1 MSDRDKGR
9 LVYSTGL
16 GSICPGCGWPDKD
29 CKCSSQQAASDAIP
43 KRIVAKLRME
53 KKGRGGKTVTV
64 VDGLPNN
71 AAFLKELC
79 SELKRACGTGGADR
93 RRADRAAGRSARS
106 RPRLP
111 DEERVRRQRLTYNSR
126 MPKLT
131 VEGYGTVEVADG
143 KRLVLAIE
151 QDAKVD
157 ILHACGGNARC
168 TTCRVEFIDG
178 EPASAHRRRSGAA
191 RRRRA

>member
-71 AAFLKELC
+71 AALRIPRSCQTIPIATMPC
-79 SELKRACGTGGADR
+79 SVATKDS
-93 RRADRAAGRSARS
+93 SARTAS
-106 RPRLP
+106 VWRGTIASSQSPG
-111 DEERVRRQRLTYNSR
+111 
-126 MPKLT
+126 MPAPT
-131 VEGYGTVEVADG
+131 G
-143 KRLVLAIE
+143 
-151 QDAKVD
+151 
-157 ILHACGGNARC
+157 
-168 TTCRVEFIDG
+168 
-178 EPASAHRRRSGAA
+178 
-191 RRRRA
+191 